1 MLKIILFMTLFNAP
15 IHNYSPLGKVEVRQ
29 TFNTNTLRK
38 ETIILTPVQAKKF
51 DSVGEIADDELK

>member
-1 MLKIILFMTLFNAP
+1 MTLFNAP